1 MAVDAGWCGALWK
14 RGSTGGLRRLPRRT
28 AMPARYV
35 GQDEQVR
42 EGNKCLRSTKLHEER
57 LNVETEFSRQ
67 RRARVPLAKTPVGGP
82 GRDEGKEERLW
93 PWRPQT
99 GHKYKGKHR
108 RASPFP
114 PETTPPHCNAF
125 RATRLAV
132 RNVAKSE
139 KASTAPRPF
148 VLSTTMLFSGA
159 NYSLTTGYLGRG
171 GRPL

>member
-35 GQDEQVR
+35 GQDEQVC

-82 GRDEGKEERLW
+82 GRDEGKDGETLALETANRSQVQRQAPPRFALSARDYSSSLQRF
-93 PWRPQT
+93 PSHPASGQKCCEKR
-99 GHKYKGKHR
+99 KGLDCFEAPSCFQR
-108 RASPFP
+108 RCYFP
-114 PETTPPHCNAF
+114 ARTTP
-125 RATRLAV
+125 
-132 RNVAKSE
+132 
-139 KASTAPRPF
+139 
-148 VLSTTMLFSGA
+148 
-159 NYSLTTGYLGRG
+159 
-171 GRPL
+171 